1 MPYIPSPSRWDA
13 AQQNGIT
20 MGALAGK
27 SVIVTGAASGVGLAI
42 ARKFRDEGARVMMA
56 DIDDERLESEAK
68 SLCKDGERVRCFSC
82 DLREKLSMTNLMAT
96 TIDSFDRVDVLVNAS
111 REVISSDPLDPQG
124 DVFDTLMQQNVKNA
138 LRLSQMAAK
147 KMIAQAEDGETSG
160 RSIGAIVNVTSIS
173 AQRTLPEL
181 LAYSVSCAA
190 LDQMTRSLAV
200 ALAPRGVRVN
210 AIALGGVMTG
220 HLKEALREREELREE
235 LTAVTPL
242 GRIGDAEEAA
252 EAALFL
258 ASDKASFVTGQI
270 LAVDGGR
277 TNLDPLDAPS
287 G

>member
-1 MPYIPSPSRWDA
+1 
-13 AQQNGIT
+13 
-20 MGALAGK
+20 MGSLAGK

-56 DIDDERLESEAK
+56 DIEDDKLEAERK
-68 SLCKDGERVRCFSC
+68 VLCKDNERVRCFTC
-82 DLREKLSMTNLMAT
+82 DLREKLSIANLMAT
-96 TIDSFDRVDVLVNAS
+96 TIDNFDRVDVLVNAS
-111 REVISSDPLDPQG
+111 RQVISSDPLDAQG
-124 DVFDTLMQQNVKNA
+124 DVFDALMQQNVKNA
-138 LRLSQMAAK
+138 LRLSQVVAK
-147 KMIAQAEDGETSG
+147 KMIAQSAEEPDV
-160 RSIGAIVNVTSIS
+160 RNAGAIVNVTSIS

-200 ALAPRGVRVN
+200 ALAPKGVRVN

-220 HLKEALREREELREE
+220 HLKEALREREELRDE

-258 ASDKASFVTGQI
+258 ASDRASFVTGQI

>member
-1 MPYIPSPSRWDA
+1 
-13 AQQNGIT
+13 
-20 MGALAGK
+20 MGSVAGK

-42 ARKFRDEGARVMMA
+42 ARKFCAEGAKVMMA
-56 DIDDERLESEAK
+56 DIDDEKLEEEVRNIKKDSDRLQS
-68 SLCKDGERVRCFSC
+68 FSC
-82 DLREKLSMTNLMAT
+82 DLREKLSIANLMAT
-96 TIDSFDRVDVLVNAS
+96 TIDSFDRVDILVNAA
-111 REVISSDPLDPQG
+111 RQVISSDPLDPSG
-124 DVFDTLMQQNVKNA
+124 EVFDQLMQQNVKNA
-138 LRLSQMAAK
+138 LRLSQMVAR
-147 KMIAQAEDGETSG
+147 KMITQGEAEEGG
-160 RSIGAIVNVTSIS
+160 RAVGAIVNVTSIAS
-173 AQRTLPEL
+173 QRTLPEL

-200 ALAPRGVRVN
+200 ALAPKGVRVN

-220 HLKEALREREELREE
+220 HLKEALKEREELRDE

-258 ASDKASFVTGQI
+258 ASDKASFITGQI
-270 LAVDGGR
+270 LGVDGGR

>member
-1 MPYIPSPSRWDA
+1 
-13 AQQNGIT
+13 
-20 MGALAGK
+20 
-27 SVIVTGAASGVGLAI
+27 
-42 ARKFRDEGARVMMA
+42 
-56 DIDDERLESEAK
+56 
-68 SLCKDGERVRCFSC
+68 VRCFSC
-82 DLREKLSMTNLMAT
+82 DLREKLSIANLMAT
-96 TIDSFDRVDVLVNAS
+96 TIDNFDRVDILVNAA
-111 REVISSDPLDPQG
+111 RQVISSDPLDPQG

-138 LRLSQMAAK
+138 LRLSQMVAK
-147 KMIAQAEDGETSG
+147 KMISQAEGKTDRNVGS
-160 RSIGAIVNVTSIS
+160 IVNVTSIS

-200 ALAPRGVRVN
+200 ALAPQGVRVN

-220 HLKEALREREELREE
+220 HLKEALKEREELRRE

-258 ASDKASFVTGQI
+258 ASDRASFVTGQI

>member
-1 MPYIPSPSRWDA
+1 
-13 AQQNGIT
+13 
-20 MGALAGK
+20 MGSLAGK

-42 ARKFRDEGARVMMA
+42 ARKFRDEGARIMMA
-56 DIDDERLESEAK
+56 DIDDERLEDEAK

-82 DLREKLSMTNLMAT
+82 DLREKLSIANLMAT
-96 TIDSFDRVDVLVNAS
+96 TIDNFDRVDILVNAA
-111 REVISSDPLDPQG
+111 RQVISSDPLDPQG

-138 LRLSQMAAK
+138 LRLSQMVAK
-147 KMIAQAEDGETSG
+147 KMISQAEGKTDRNVGS
-160 RSIGAIVNVTSIS
+160 IVNVTSIS

-200 ALAPRGVRVN
+200 ALAPQGVRVN

-220 HLKEALREREELREE
+220 HLKEALKEREELRRE

-258 ASDKASFVTGQI
+258 ASDRASFVTGQI

>member
-1 MPYIPSPSRWDA
+1 MSS
-13 AQQNGIT
+13 
-20 MGALAGK
+20 LAGK

-42 ARKFRDEGARVMMA
+42 ARKFRDKGAQVMMA
-56 DIDDERLESEAK
+56 DIDDDRLAHEAK
-68 SLCKDGERVRCFSC
+68 SLCKDGEQVRSFTC
-82 DLREKLSMTNLMAT
+82 DLREKLSIANLMAT
-96 TIDSFDRVDVLVNAS
+96 TIDSFDRVDVLVNAA
-111 REVISSDPLDPQG
+111 RQVISSDPLDPQG
-124 DVFDTLMQQNVKNA
+124 DVFDTLMQQNVKNS
-138 LRLSQMAAK
+138 LRLSQLVAK
-147 KMIAQAEDGETSG
+147 KMIAQAEGSSD
-160 RSIGAIVNVTSIS
+160 RNIGSIVNVTSIS

-200 ALAPRGVRVN
+200 ALAPQGVRVN

-220 HLKEALREREELREE
+220 HLKEALKEREELRQE

-252 EAALFL
+252 EAVLFL
-258 ASDKASFVTGQI
+258 ASDKASFITGQI

>member
-1 MPYIPSPSRWDA
+1 
-13 AQQNGIT
+13 
-20 MGALAGK
+20 MGQLAGK

-56 DIDDERLESEAK
+56 DIDDERLEDEALA
-68 SLCKDGERVRCFSC
+68 LCRNAEKVRCFSC
-82 DLREKLSMTNLMAT
+82 DLREKLSVANLMAT
-96 TIDSFDRVDVLVNAS
+96 TIDSFDRIDVLVNAA
-111 REVISSDPLDPQG
+111 RQVISSDPLDPQG
-124 DVFDTLMQQNVKNA
+124 EVFDSLMQQNVKNA
-138 LRLSQMAAK
+138 LRLSQTVAK
-147 KMIAQAEDGETSG
+147 RMIQQAEDAEAGPRNT
-160 RSIGAIVNVTSIS
+160 GAIVNVTSIS

-200 ALAPRGVRVN
+200 ALAPKGVRVN

-220 HLKEALREREELREE
+220 HLREALKEREELRQE

-258 ASDKASFVTGQI
+258 ASDRASFITGQI

>member
-1 MPYIPSPSRWDA
+1 
-13 AQQNGIT
+13 
-20 MGALAGK
+20 MGSLAGK

-42 ARKFRDEGARVMMA
+42 ARKFRQEGARVMMA
-56 DIDDERLESEAK
+56 DIDDERLETEAK
-68 SLCKDGERVRCFSC
+68 SLCKDGEFVRSFSC
-82 DLREKLSMTNLMAT
+82 DLREKLSIANLMAT
-96 TIDSFDRVDVLVNAS
+96 TIDSFDRVDILVNGS
-111 REVISSDPLDPQG
+111 RQVVSSDPLDPQG
-124 DVFDTLMQQNVKNA
+124 DLFDSLMQQNVKNA
-138 LRLSQMAAK
+138 LRLSQMVAK
-147 KMIAQAEDGETSG
+147 KMIAQAEGTETRNVGS
-160 RSIGAIVNVTSIS
+160 IVNVTSIA

-200 ALAPRGVRVN
+200 ALAPQGVRVN

-220 HLKEALREREELREE
+220 HLKEALKERESLRKE

-277 TNLDPLDAPS
+277 GNFDPLDAPS
-287 G
+287 N